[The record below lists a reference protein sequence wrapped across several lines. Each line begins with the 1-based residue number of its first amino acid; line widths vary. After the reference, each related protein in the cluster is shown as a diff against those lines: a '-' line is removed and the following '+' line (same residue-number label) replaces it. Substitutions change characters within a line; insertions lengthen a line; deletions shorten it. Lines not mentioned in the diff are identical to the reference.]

1 MKKIR
6 VVLAEDHESVRQG
19 LRLLLEARD
28 DIEIVADAAN
38 GRVALDRV
46 KALKPDVAVLDL
58 AMPEMN
64 GLAATKAI
72 KQAAPQVNVVA
83 LTRHADDAYVQE
95 LLSAGASGYVL
106 KQSPIDELLKAI
118 RAVAAGDRYLDST
131 LVARNAKA
139 YLSRYSS
146 EPSRPPITDRE
157 ASVLRLM
164 AIGHS
169 NKEIAG
175 ALDIAVKT
183 VEVHKANAMRKLN
196 LRGRIDVVRYAVL
209 SGWLQD
215 P

>member
-1 MKKIR
+1 MTKIR

-19 LRLLLEARD
+19 LRSLLATRD
-28 DIEIVADAAN
+28 DIEIVADAPN
-38 GRVALDRV
+38 GRVALDRI

-64 GLAATKAI
+64 GLAAAKAI
-72 KQAAPQVNVVA
+72 KEALPQVKVIA

-106 KQSPIDELLKAI
+106 KQSPIEELLKAI

-169 NKEIAG
+169 NKEIAN

>member
-6 VVLAEDHESVRQG
+6 ILVAEDHETVRQG
-19 LRLLLEARD
+19 LRALLD
-28 DIEIVADAAN
+28 TKPDIEVIADAPN
-38 GRVALDRV
+38 GRVALDQAR
-46 KALKPDVAVLDL
+46 ALKPDVAVLDL
-58 AMPEMN
+58 SMPEMN
-64 GLAATKAI
+64 GLLATRHIKA
-72 KQAAPQVNVVA
+72 AAPNIAIVA

-106 KQSPIDELLKAI
+106 KQSPVDELLKAI
-118 RAVAAGDRYLDST
+118 RAVAKGDRYLDST

-139 YLSRYSS
+139 YLSRYTSTA
-146 EPSRPPITDRE
+146 SRPPISDRE

-169 NKEIAG
+169 NKEIAS

-183 VEVHKANAMRKLN
+183 VEVHKANAMRKLD
-196 LRGRIDVVRYAVL
+196 LKGRIDVVRYAVMN
-209 SGWLQD
+209 GWLQD

>member
-19 LRLLLEARD
+19 LRLLLETKD

-72 KQAAPQVNVVA
+72 KHATPQVNVVA

-106 KQSPIDELLKAI
+106 KQSPIEELLKAI

-169 NKEIAG
+169 NKEIASS
-175 ALDIAVKT
+175 LDIAVKT